1 MIKKEI
7 KGKIIQQNAVHAKDT
22 GSVEVQTAILTKQID
37 ELSKHLKSHKKDN
50 HSRRGLL
57 KMVSKRRKLL
67 SYLSKND
74 EPRYKKLIKKL
85 GLKK

>member
-7 KGKIIQQNAVHAKDT
+7 KEKIIKQNAQHAKDT
-22 GSVEVQTAILTKQID
+22 GSVEVQTAILTKQIT
-37 ELSKHLKSHKKDN
+37 ELSDHLKTHKKDN

-67 SYLSKND
+67 SYLSKDD

>member
-1 MIKKEI
+1 MIKKET
-7 KGKIIQQNAVHAKDT
+7 KEKIIKQNAQHAKDT
-22 GSVEVQTAILTKQID
+22 GSVEVQTAILTKQIT
-37 ELSKHLKSHKKDN
+37 ELSDHLKTHKKDN

-67 SYLSKND
+67 SYLSKDD